1 MSYNSSQEGGYQ
13 PSSLQIRAARALLG
27 ITSQELAALSGVGW
41 ATIRRFEEAEGV
53 PASRS
58 GTLDR
63 VRNALEEASI
73 EFLGDPVA
81 SPGVRLKR
89 RPVS

>member
-1 MSYNSSQEGGYQ
+1 MSDNSSQGGAVQ

-27 ITSQELAALSGVGW
+27 ITSQELASMSGVGW

-53 PASRS
+53 PPSRS

-63 VRNALEEASI
+63 VKITLEDAGI
-73 EFLGDPVA
+73 EFLGDPI
-81 SPGVRLKR
+81 STPGVRLKR
-89 RPVS
+89 R